1 MSLSRVARD
10 ANGVLYETLL
20 SAAKRETEDFSS
32 QDNCV
37 TCSDVPTC
45 PTCKSN
51 EKCVLTART
60 CSTCPEMSC
69 VHDENSGSSSSLS
82 SAATGGISAGAV
94 VGALVIFSLMGFL
107 YFRYVYKPKK
117 MRQQDEEANNV
128 KDMTDDKSTLS
139 NTQKSGDIDL
149 ERRNSSLTLST
160 MANTILTKT
169 SNIIPIAYIPG
180 VMVSNS
186 GRSNSTYSK
195 SILSDDNFSSF
206 HEDASIHNEKR
217 NDSNTTTA
225 IRAVPRLVNIA
236 EEDDSSSIVEL
247 QSIRLAPI
255 HRPSMPVA
263 RLNMDDE
270 LQKTTTGGNSSDAQ
284 TFGDDESTDLASSD
298 EDLDYEDI
306 QREHEKRQKAKIEK
320 ELGSSKSNSG
330 TTSFKTLLDSSQPGT
345 LGSAAVTNTLQTGR
359 RVEPK
364 ELDGADD
371 NTKADDPLDNSDVE
385 IFLDV
390 DIEPMNKNSFEESE
404 SGSVSPFDDKYGL
417 N

>member
-10 ANGVLYETLL
+10 ADGVLYETLI
-20 SAAKRETEDFSS
+20 SAAKRDTGDFSS

-37 TCSDVPTC
+37 TCPDVPSC
-45 PTCKSN
+45 PTCKAN

-60 CSTCPEMSC
+60 CSTCPAVSC

-94 VGALVIFSLMGFL
+94 VGALVIFSVMGFL

-117 MRQQDEEANNV
+117 LRQQDEEANVV
-128 KDMTDDKSTLS
+128 KDMTDDKTTLS
-139 NTQKSGDIDL
+139 ITQKPGNSDL
-149 ERRNSSLTLST
+149 ERRNSTLTLST
-160 MANTILTKT
+160 MASTILTKT

-225 IRAVPRLVNIA
+225 IRAKPRLVNIA

-263 RLNMDDE
+263 RLNMDKQPQE
-270 LQKTTTGGNSSDAQ
+270 TTAGENSSDVQ
-284 TFGDDESTDLASSD
+284 TFGDDVSTDLASSD

-306 QREHEKRQKAKIEK
+306 QREHERRQKAKIEK

-345 LGSAAVTNTLQTGR
+345 LGSTVGTSTSQLDKKG
-359 RVEPK
+359 EPK
-364 ELDGADD
+364 ELDNGDD
-371 NTKADDPLDNSDVE
+371 NTKADNPLDNSDVE

-390 DIEPMNKNSFEESE
+390 DIEPTNKKSFEGSE
-404 SGSVSPFDDKYGL
+404 SGSLSPFDDKYGV